1 VLDTTVC
8 SGFATGFGVF
18 VVRNAYTVSLLGDKM
33 SNMGSSLLKAVGLY
47 DLVTE
52 SLDEYKRIAI
62 ELNHNEERYIE
73 IIGKLEEK
81 RLISDLFDTSK
92 WVQNFDLGL
101 KQAHTTFNEGNKP
114 SHIHCKKVERDL
126 IYLMDG

>member
-1 VLDTTVC
+1 
-8 SGFATGFGVF
+8 
-18 VVRNAYTVSLLGDKM
+18 M

-92 WVQNFDLGL
+92 W
-101 KQAHTTFNEGNKP
+101 
-114 SHIHCKKVERDL
+114 
-126 IYLMDG
+126 